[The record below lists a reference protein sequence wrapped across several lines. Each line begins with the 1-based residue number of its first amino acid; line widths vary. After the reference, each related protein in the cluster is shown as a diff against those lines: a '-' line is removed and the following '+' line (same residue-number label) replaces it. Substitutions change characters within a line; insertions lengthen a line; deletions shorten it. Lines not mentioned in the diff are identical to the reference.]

1 MLRRKRLVLML
12 SVGVRSFASHVLVN
26 NVEELLF
33 DARVGEIVDISLGDN
48 DDVDGSDKAIR
59 VFPEDFAD
67 PPLDPIALNRIPN
80 LA

>member
-1 MLRRKRLVLML
+1 MLRRKRPILVL
-12 SVGVRSFASHVLVN
+12 SAGCRSFASHGFVN

-33 DARVGEIVDISLGDN
+33 DACVGEIVDVSLGDN
-48 DDVDGSDKAIR
+48 DDIDGSDKALR

>member
-1 MLRRKRLVLML
+1 MLG
-12 SVGVRSFASHVLVN
+12 VGVRSFASHVLVN

>member
-1 MLRRKRLVLML
+1 MLRRKRPILVL
-12 SVGVRSFASHVLVN
+12 SVRFRSFASHVLVN

-33 DARVGEIVDISLGDN
+33 DACVGEIVDISLGDN
-48 DDVDGSDKAIR
+48 DDINGFDEAIR

>member
-1 MLRRKRLVLML
+1 MLRRKRIVLAL
-12 SVGVRSFASHVLVN
+12 SVGFRSFASHVFVN

-33 DARVGEIVDISLGDN
+33 DACVGEIVDISLGDN

-67 PPLDPIALNRIPN
+67 PPLDPITFDRIPN